1 MIITNQKKQE
11 NPFRFH
17 IMAKQKKTPLE
28 WWLTNGEYFPNLQ
41 NISIKIFSMAM
52 SSAASDRNLLTMRL
66 IHSKLS
72 NSLST
77 NTAEKLV
84 FINSNLAKFYDCPV
98 PTCNVLI
105 SSYGNSEAE

>member
-1 MIITNQKKQE
+1 MIITKQKKQE

-17 IMAKQKKTPLE
+17 IMDNQKNTLLE
-28 WWLTNGEYFPNLQ
+28 WWLTDREYFPNLQ
-41 NISIKIFSMAM
+41 NISIKLFSMAM
-52 SSAASDRNLLTMRL
+52 SSAASDRNLLTMGL
-66 IHSKLS
+66 IHSKLR

-84 FINSNLAKFYDCPV
+84 FIKSNLAKFYDCPV
-98 PTCNVLI
+98 PTCNVFI